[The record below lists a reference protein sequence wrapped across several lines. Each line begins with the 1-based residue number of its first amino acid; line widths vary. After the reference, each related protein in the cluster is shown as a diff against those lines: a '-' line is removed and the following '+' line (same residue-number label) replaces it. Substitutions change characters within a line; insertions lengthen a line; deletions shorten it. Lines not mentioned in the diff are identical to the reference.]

1 MKFSP
6 GFHQSL
12 LAARQ
17 IASDQFNGINAEDS
31 FIFHVIRVEMSAVM
45 RRARF
50 HVHPYNDPEK
60 SA

>member
-1 MKFSP
+1 
-6 GFHQSL
+6 
-12 LAARQ
+12 
-17 IASDQFNGINAEDS
+17 
-31 FIFHVIRVEMSAVM
+31 VEMSAVM